1 MLTRKLLL
9 LFAVC
14 VSLHSVSAM
23 RWPWQKKDPKEEEI
37 KDEKKPEEPE
47 PEIVVEPEVPEEPE
61 EVGPRK
67 VPAGVVVSLGKE
79 FLQEEQKALLS
90 SLIYKLDENGQT
102 KTFNTYLSDF
112 VQHTSYPHMQVGVKD
127 FRITDHSNLLT
138 TANLDIEIDAECEC
152 VKGKISGV

>member
-9 LFAVC
+9 ILAIC

-23 RWPWQKKDPKEEEI
+23 HWPWQKKDPKEEES
-37 KDEKKPEEPE
+37 KDSKKPVEPE
-47 PEIVVEPEVPEEPE
+47 PEIVVEPEEPEEPE
-61 EVGPRK
+61 DVGPRK
-67 VPAGVVVSLGKE
+67 VSAGVVVSLGKE

-138 TANLDIEIDAECEC
+138 TVDLDIEY
-152 VKGKISGV
+152 